1 MLNFSANLLDC
12 YVDGAKSVL
21 GGVLRMQIRSYNDL
35 INTYDATDVEKW
47 RMSQVKCSFFLKIYR
62 MSQAVG
68 AGRGSLGSNLPSLCI
83 ESALAHGGPDYAL
96 PVQ

>member
-1 MLNFSANLLDC
+1 MVDVLAEMLIS
-12 YVDGAKSVL
+12 
-21 GGVLRMQIRSYNDL
+21 
-35 INTYDATDVEKW
+35 
-47 RMSQVKCSFFLKIYR
+47 LKMDR

-68 AGRGSLGSNLPSLCI
+68 AGLDRLGSNLPSLCI

>member
-1 MLNFSANLLDC
+1 
-12 YVDGAKSVL
+12 
-21 GGVLRMQIRSYNDL
+21 MQIRF
-35 INTYDATDVEKW
+35 INTYEDTDAENGIPLSWNRRFRK
-47 RMSQVKCSFFLKIYR
+47 MYR

-68 AGRGSLGSNLPSLCI
+68 AGRGSMGSNLPSLCI

>member
-1 MLNFSANLLDC
+1 MNVSGEMLIS
-12 YVDGAKSVL
+12 
-21 GGVLRMQIRSYNDL
+21 
-35 INTYDATDVEKW
+35 
-47 RMSQVKCSFFLKIYR
+47 LKLYR

-68 AGRGSLGSNLPSLCI
+68 AGRDRLGSNLPSLCI